1 MASEEAAGRADHV
14 AGLDLILVAATD
26 QDCRTEPAPNM
37 IPIESPIEI
46 VIPVAGTVLAVT
58 AAVSLV
64 MRGTRAAVVTA
75 LNRNGRRRNR

>member
-1 MASEEAAGRADHV
+1 
-14 AGLDLILVAATD
+14 
-26 QDCRTEPAPNM
+26 M